1 MYLFDTDCLS
11 NILKKAPSPLLIKKL
26 ESLPKGL
33 QFTTSINVS
42 EIYFGAYRSRN
53 QEKILKA
60 YEDKVFPNVNILPF
74 DTDSGKIYGRLKA
87 LLEKRG
93 LSKSEPDLMIAAIA
107 IQHDMILVT
116 GNKRHSMNIPGLNI
130 EDWITD
136 CKDF

>member
-26 ESLPKGL
+26 ELLPKGL

-53 QEKILKA
+53 QLKILKA
-60 YEDKVFPNVNILPF
+60 YEDMVFPNVNILPF

-93 LSKSEPDLMIAAIA
+93 LSKSEPDLRIAAIA

-116 GNKRHSMNIPGLNI
+116 GNKRHFMNIPGLNI
-130 EDWITD
+130 EDWITGD
-136 CKDF
+136 

>member
-93 LSKSEPDLMIAAIA
+93 LSKSEPDLRIAAIA
-107 IQHDMILVT
+107 IQHHMILVT
-116 GNKRHSMNIPGLNI
+116 GNKRHFMNIPGLNM
-130 EDWITD
+130 EDWINEE
-136 CKDF
+136 

>member
-1 MYLFDTDCLS
+1 MYLFDIDCLS

-87 LLEKRG
+87 ILEKRG
-93 LSKSEPDLMIAAIA
+93 FSKSEPDLRIAAIA
-107 IQHDMILVT
+107 IQHNMILVT
-116 GNKRHSMNIPGLNI
+116 GNKKHFMNIPGLNI
-130 EDWITD
+130 EDWIND
-136 CKDF
+136 D

>member
-11 NILKKAPSPLLIKKL
+11 NILKKTPSPLLLKKL
-26 ESLPKGL
+26 ERLPKDL

-116 GNKRHSMNIPGLNI
+116 GNKKHFMNIPGLNI
-130 EDWITD
+130 EDWINGD
-136 CKDF
+136 

>member
-42 EIYFGAYRSRN
+42 EIYFRAYRSRN

-74 DTDSGKIYGRLKA
+74 DTGSGKIYGRLKA

-93 LSKSEPDLMIAAIA
+93 LSKSEPDLMIAALA
-107 IQHDMILVT
+107 IQHNMILIV
-116 GNKRHSMNIPGLNI
+116 GNKRHFMNIPGLNM
-130 EDWITD
+130 EDWINEE
-136 CKDF
+136 